1 MKKIILIRHAPTEA
15 NLTGSMVKNYDET
28 PIIPLTKEAMDSWN
42 RKVGNHI
49 PYLSCKYL
57 VSPTLRCR
65 QTAEMLFDGH
75 DIETCTELSEFD
87 CSGLGD
93 QKFWE
98 IGKDKFEQLV
108 PLTSADMGFRADQFI
123 TKCSW
128 FKEDN
133 IIAVTHGMFIRYMYH
148 FMTGNRDISPYDVIN
163 SVGFTFSNLD
173 ALCIDM
179 DNHSVSVHRFSKPID
194 HKNT

>member
-28 PIIPLTKEAMDSWN
+28 PIIPLTTEVKN
-42 RKVGNHI
+42 RWYNKVAIHI
-49 PYLSCKYL
+49 PYQNCKYM

-65 QTAEMLFDGH
+65 QTAESLFDG
-75 DIETCTELSEFD
+75 ETAEDWPMLSEFD
-87 CSGLGD
+87 CSGLGEK
-93 QKFWE
+93 KFWE
-98 IGKDKFEQLV
+98 ISKDEFEKLV

-133 IIAVTHGMFIRYMYH
+133 VIAVTHGMFIRYMYH

-179 DNHSVSVHRFSKPID
+179 DSHSVSVHRFSKPID